1 MNRTNGSWMKLGE
14 WLLNGGQQV
23 SKSTFIINNQ
33 ETLDNLIWILKD
45 MGLEKRYA
53 VTIEDKNLR
62 SKAQNALLH
71 MWIDIIVK
79 DTGYTKDEMKI
90 ILKDK
95 FLGYE
100 EITNKR
106 TGEIIKSLRH
116 TSDLNT
122 TEFTDFLNEI
132 DALCAGLNI
141 NLPKPQDL
149 YYEAM
154 GVN

>member
-1 MNRTNGSWMKLGE
+1 M
-14 WLLNGGQQV
+14 